1 MAKRRSRVSICRSA
15 NRLHT
20 SKRVEP
26 FPKDLHKQT
35 NKQTNQKAKH
45 THRGG
50 SEGRGDGGG
59 GGSRSLLGK
68 KTPRTETQSRALDAG
83 AEQELATPPEGSGT
97 WASRVPAALR
107 SL

>member
-35 NKQTNQKAKH
+35 NKQTNKPESQ
-45 THRGG
+45 THPSGWLRGT
-50 SEGRGDGGG
+50 R
-59 GGSRSLLGK
+59 RRRPSLVAWEENPEDRDSVKGFGCW
-68 KTPRTETQSRALDAG
+68 SRAGAGDA
-83 AEQELATPPEGSGT
+83 S
-97 WASRVPAALR
+97 
-107 SL
+107 